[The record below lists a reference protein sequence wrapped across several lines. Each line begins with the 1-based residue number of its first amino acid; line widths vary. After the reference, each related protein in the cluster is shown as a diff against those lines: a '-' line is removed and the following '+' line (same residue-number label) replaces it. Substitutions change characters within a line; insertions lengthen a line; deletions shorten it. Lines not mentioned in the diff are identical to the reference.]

1 MKVLLNLIWISLA
14 LLGGWALA
22 VIAGVISPG
31 EKVNGLWLVIAAAC
45 IYTLAYRFY
54 GYFLKTSVAG
64 LNNQRITPAHRLND
78 GKNFYPT
85 PKYVLFG
92 HHFAAVVGGGP
103 LLGPILAMQFGF
115 LPGFLWILIGTVLA
129 GGVHDFIMLV
139 GSMRRNGRS
148 FPQIALDEVGPVTG
162 MAAGIAVLLI
172 VIIAMA
178 GMGLAVVNALY
189 HNPWGVLTISLTIP
203 IGFFMGIYMKR
214 LRPGKVGEITVIGV
228 MMLILSLI
236 AGHAILD
243 SPYAVYFSLERQ
255 TLIYGLAAYGFAAA
269 VLPVWALLTPRDYL
283 STFMKIGVVFLL
295 AIGVLIIAPVIQMPP
310 VTRFI
315 HGGGPVIPG
324 TLFPFMFITIACGAL
339 SGFHA
344 LVATGTTPKMI
355 DKETDALPIG
365 YGTTLLE
372 GFVGV
377 MAVIAAGIMIPGDY
391 FAINSKLSVDA
402 ISLLG
407 FAPGQVRHLS
417 ELVQVDVA
425 GRPGGAVSLAVGMAY
440 IFASIPGFKNLMAY
454 WYQFALLFEALFI
467 LTTID
472 AGTRVGRFLF
482 QEMIGKIHP
491 PFKDIGWAPGA
502 WITTFLVVF
511 LWAYLIS
518 TGSIGTIWPMFGAA
532 NQLLGMLALCVGTT
546 LIIVMKK
553 KRYLWITLLPMIFMA
568 ATNFTAI
575 YYLTGSFL
583 DRAAAAPPGET
594 FISYLNVFLILLI
607 GALAVIIL
615 VDSAQKWWEYLILK
629 KPLKSTEVGLAA
641 PPKENL
647 PDYYKPESDICC

>member
-1 MKVLLNLIWISLA
+1 MKILLNLVWVSLS

-22 VIAGVISPG
+22 VIAGIVSPA
-31 EKVNGLWLVIAAAC
+31 EKVNGLWLVVAAAC

-54 GYFLKTSVAG
+54 GHFLKTSVVG

-85 PKYVLFG
+85 QKYLLFG

-115 LPGFLWILIGTVLA
+115 LPGLLWILIGTVLA

-203 IGFFMGIYMKR
+203 IGFFMGIYMKY
-214 LRPGKVGEITVIGV
+214 LRPGKVGEITFIGI
-228 MMLILSLI
+228 MMLIFSLI

-255 TLIYGLAAYGFAAA
+255 TLIYGLAIYGFAAA
-269 VLPVWALLTPRDYL
+269 VLPVWMLLTPRDYL

-402 ISLLG
+402 ISQLG
-407 FAPGQVRHLS
+407 FPPGQIQRLS

-482 QEMIGKIHP
+482 QEMIGKMHP

-553 KRYLWITLLPMIFMA
+553 EKYLWITLLPMIFMA
-568 ATNFTAI
+568 ITNFTAI

-583 DRAAAAPPGET
+583 DRAAEAPPGEA

-615 VDSAQKWWEYLILK
+615 
-629 KPLKSTEVGLAA
+629 
-641 PPKENL
+641 
-647 PDYYKPESDICC
+647 